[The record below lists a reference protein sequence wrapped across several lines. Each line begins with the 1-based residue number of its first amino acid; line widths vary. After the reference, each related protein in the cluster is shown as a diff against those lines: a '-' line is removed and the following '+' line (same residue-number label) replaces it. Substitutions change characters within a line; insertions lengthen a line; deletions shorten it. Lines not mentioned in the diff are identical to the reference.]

1 LTFSDGLKK
10 KPILFIVTVVFFYA
24 IILLISDLNK
34 IASQLS
40 EIKLEYYFPIFS
52 LMFIAL
58 LMTGWRY
65 QIILK
70 KLDINL
76 KFKDSFTIFVSGLS
90 MLITP
95 GGSGALI
102 KSYLLKKKIGI
113 SMSSSTPIIF
123 YEKWLEL
130 VSIVILIGIL
140 LFWTNYLES
149 LIIFIIGTILA
160 GITFFIFRYSA
171 GLNFLNKLLM
181 KFKFLEKF
189 IINSEEFKKTT
200 ATLLKPSSIIQ
211 LLSLSLIIKFV
222 IIFTVFLIFQS
233 FNSELDIFS
242 SAQIYFTSTLIGIL
256 TLIPGGIIVTETG
269 MLGMLVSNNV
279 DFSSATVLVLML
291 RFVTT
296 WSPIIFGFVILKRTL
311 GKISSG

>member
-1 LTFSDGLKK
+1 MTFSDGLKK

-279 DFSSATVLVLML
+279 DFSSATVLLLNLQYVLQEMG
-291 RFVTT
+291 
-296 WSPIIFGFVILKRTL
+296 SK
-311 GKISSG
+311 